1 MKKCNN
7 FHVFNGLCFFHY
19 RNSVNSDNNFDFLIA
34 IFKATLYFRRQNNNQ
49 INLSHENR
57 KKTSKSTIK
66 V

>member
-1 MKKCNN
+1 MYYA
-7 FHVFNGLCFFHY
+7 FFHY